1 MAGRNLAAAFGV
13 YTADRCAPPLAATT
27 TATLGPGGTYP
38 LSPIW
43 SRPRESIERGRLALG
58 GAADTERV
66 VRLPGT
72 IPPGALIGVDGRT
85 VQRLAARS
93 GARVYID
100 RSTRT
105 ATLRGSADA
114 VAAAERLVDAE
125 VDAAVAST
133 TSVAADGEVQ
143 AAAPAAAPAP
153 ATGNGGW
160 LGDPSPSHY
169 DGAAAALFRRR
180 GSTRIEVPLPPGV
193 TPGALIGRAGAI
205 ARSIAVTTGAS
216 VNVLAARRVVVL
228 VGTPPAVAAAA
239 IEVRRRAAAAAEVDA
254 GGADAAA
261 TADALGVWG
270 GHGQAESRTTLLLGA
285 AYEGGVRLVPVNA
298 TGAADYVSRYQLC
311 SLCAADPSTTSGAAS
326 VGLDSDVHNEGVDVA
341 GSLARVNNGDVVV
354 RPPAYTPTAVA
365 ALAAALARTPPPLSS
380 ASPVE
385 RPPTDGDG
393 VPRDARM
400 VMCVQLG
407 GVRLKVP
414 SAVAAGSAQP
424 VSALLGRRG
433 GALIRAATFH
443 RRLGGAHLRR
453 VRRRLGALGFAADGP
468 PATRVTLS
476 LTAHR
481 RAVAD
486 VAAMDGDG
494 VGGEEGDTRDPA
506 GRLAWLTADYL
517 VPTAAVWAAPPPS
530 GRAAIAVDVKVQV
543 AATAP
548 VPPATAAAMAAAA
561 DGLTWTPAGGLRL
574 DPGAPFPEALMNN
587 GNVQAVPTATTTYRG
602 RWDGTALA
610 VTVVEER
617 GGGGRRDAWYCPDW
631 VGDEGDDT
639 AAAGGEA
646 RGGGGGPH
654 TVVRGGKGRVAPD
667 TQEVPINDGGYGGG
681 VAEGDVDGAK
691 VVI

>member
-1 MAGRNLAAAFGV
+1 
-13 YTADRCAPPLAATT
+13 
-27 TATLGPGGTYP
+27 
-38 LSPIW
+38 
-43 SRPRESIERGRLALG
+43 
-58 GAADTERV
+58 

-100 RSTRT
+100 RGTRT

-114 VAAAERLVDAE
+114 VKAAERLVDAE
-125 VDAAVAST
+125 VDAAVAAT
-133 TSVAADGEVQ
+133 TSVAEDGEGQ
-143 AAAPAAAPAP
+143 EAASAVAAEPLAG
-153 ATGNGGW
+153 TDGR
-160 LGDPSPSHY
+160 LSDPSPPHY

-180 GSTRIEVPLPPGV
+180 GSTRVEVPLPPGV
-193 TPGALIGRAGAI
+193 TPGALIGRSGAI
-205 ARSIAVTTGAS
+205 ARGIAVTTGAS

-239 IEVRRRAAAAAEVDA
+239 IEVRRRTAAAAEADA
-254 GGADAAA
+254 GGAEAAA
-261 TADALGVWG
+261 AGHALGVWG
-270 GHGQAESRTTLLLGA
+270 GRGQAGPRTTLLLGA
-285 AYEGGVRLVPVNA
+285 AYEGGVQLVPVNA
-298 TGAADYVSRYQLC
+298 TGVADYVSRYQLC
-311 SLCAADPSTTSGAAS
+311 SICAAAKTSGAAS
-326 VGLDSDVHNEGVDVA
+326 VGLNSDVHNDGVDGA
-341 GSLARVNNGDVVV
+341 GSLALVNDGDVVV

-365 ALAAALARTPPPLSS
+365 ALAAALARSPQPLRS

-393 VPRDARM
+393 ALRDARM

-414 SAVAAGSAQP
+414 SAVAAGTAQP

-433 GALIRAATFH
+433 SDLIRAATFH
-443 RRLGGAHLRR
+443 RRLGGAQLGR

-481 RAVAD
+481 RAVAA
-486 VAAMDGDG
+486 VAAIDG
-494 VGGEEGDTRDPA
+494 VGAEGGDARDPAGPRDTA

-517 VPTAAVWAAPPPS
+517 VPTAAVWAAPPPTR
-530 GRAAIAVDVKVQV
+530 GVATVVDVKVQV

-561 DGLTWTPAGGLRL
+561 DALVWTPAGGLRL
-574 DPGAPFPEALMNN
+574 DRGAPFPEALMNN

-602 RWDGTALA
+602 HWDGTALA

-631 VGDEGDDT
+631 VEGEGGDA
-639 AAAGGEA
+639 AAAGRGV
-646 RGGGGGPH
+646 GGGWGLPH
-654 TVVRGGKGRVAPD
+654 PVGRGGKVRVAPD
-667 TQEVPINDGGYGGG
+667 TREVPINDGGYGGG
-681 VAEGDVDGAK
+681 VAEGDVDGAE
-691 VVI
+691 VVITAALGLAAQLAEAAAGDERGRVVDSVEGGANKVGDDGVAATKASAVKGSV